1 MSDILEFLK
10 SRRSIRKFIPNKP
23 VDWDSVSR
31 CIEAARH
38 APSSG
43 NLQNWKF
50 IVVLEPDLKKA
61 VAEAALQQWWI
72 AEAPVV
78 IIAIAEPDRA
88 ERYYGVRGERLYSIQ
103 NCAAATLNIMLEAHS
118 LGLGTAWVSAFDED
132 ALKRVLSIED
142 FARPQAIIPLGYAAE
157 IPPVPP
163 KFPIE
168 QLVYFNVW
176 RNRIRDPASYM
187 RDYSVVIAREI
198 KKTKEALKGVAKKV
212 KEKITGQENK

>member
-23 VDWDSVSR
+23 IDWDSISK

-50 IVVLEPDLKKA
+50 IIILEPDIKKA

-78 IIAIAEPDRA
+78 IVAIAEPDRA

-103 NCAAATLNIMLEAHS
+103 NCAAAVENLILEAHS
-118 LGLGTAWVSAFDED
+118 LGLGTSWVSAFDED
-132 ALKRVLSIED
+132 TLKRILGIEN
-142 FARPQAIIPLGYAAE
+142 FARPQVIIPLGYPAE
-157 IPPVPP
+157 VPP
-163 KFPIE
+163 KPPKIPLE
-168 QLVYFNVW
+168 QIVFFNAW
-176 RNRIRDPASYM
+176 RNRIRDPARYM
-187 RDYSVVIAREI
+187 RDYSVLIARGVRAG
-198 KKTKEALKGVAKKV
+198 KEMLKQASEKV
-212 KEKITGQENK
+212 KEHILGQ